1 MEVTKIVLP
10 EVRDSRGALMFA
22 EQGRHI
28 PFSVK
33 RIFAIYDVPAGV
45 QRGGHAHRAQEQFLM
60 MLAGACK
67 VVIDDGTSRVEESLV
82 RPSEA
87 IYVPAGL
94 WLELRDFTAGAICV
108 VLSSGPYDEA
118 DYVRDY
124 REYLA
129 GR

>member
-1 MEVTKIVLP
+1 MQATKIALP

-22 EQGRHI
+22 EQARHI
-28 PFSVK
+28 PFEVK
-33 RIFAIYDVPAGV
+33 RIFAIYDIPCGTE
-45 QRGGHAHRAQEQFLM
+45 RGGHAHRAQEQFLM
-60 MLAGACK
+60 MLAGTCK
-67 VVIDDGTSRVEESLV
+67 VVIDDGTSRIEESLT

-87 IYVPAGL
+87 IYIPAGL
-94 WLELRDFTAGAICV
+94 WLELRDFSAGAICV

-129 GR
+129 RK